1 MTQQP
6 IYLKSSSSDLIVRAF
21 VKITFRYRWYDE
33 TLLDY
38 HHIRALTQTRY
49 YFLLSKEI
57 SA

>member
-6 IYLKSSSSDLIVRAF
+6 IYLKCSSPDLIVRAF
-21 VKITFRYRWYDE
+21 VKITFRYRWYYE

-38 HHIRALTQTRY
+38 HHIRALTQTLY